1 MILIADSG
9 ATKTDWFVSDNK
21 SEIISTIGLN
31 PFFVSTNDVKV
42 AILKSQLSKYKNKIK
57 SVYFYGA
64 GCSSEKG
71 KNVIREA
78 LVSVFEN
85 AEIVIFTDLE
95 GASRSLFDK
104 GTGIAVILGTG
115 SNSAYYS
122 DGKILLNH
130 PSLGYILG
138 DEGSGSYIGKKFIGQ
153 LLSGLL
159 PHDISELFTE
169 YYDEPLDEI
178 LHRVYS
184 DQFPNRFLAS
194 FAEFMGNN
202 ISNEIIRKLVM
213 ESLEDFFRINLLRY
227 PDIKSLN
234 VRFTGSISFHF
245 SEIILEL
252 GEKYGLKID
261 KIEKQPMDGLIKYHI
276 S

>member
-21 SEIISTIGLN
+21 SELISTIGLN

-71 KNVIREA
+71 KNIILEA
-78 LVSVFEN
+78 LVSIFEN
-85 AEIVIFTDLE
+85 AEVEIFTDLE

-104 GTGIAVILGTG
+104 GAGIAVILGTG

-138 DEGSGSYIGKKFIGQ
+138 DEGSGSYIGKKFISQ
-153 LLSGLL
+153 LLNGLL

-169 YYDEPLDEI
+169 YYDEPLNEI
-178 LHRVYS
+178 LQRVYS

-194 FAEFMGNN
+194 FTEFLGNN

-213 ESLEDFFRINLLRY
+213 ESLEDFFRVNLLRY

-234 VRFTGSISFHF
+234 VRFTGSISFYF
-245 SEIILEL
+245 SEIIIEL